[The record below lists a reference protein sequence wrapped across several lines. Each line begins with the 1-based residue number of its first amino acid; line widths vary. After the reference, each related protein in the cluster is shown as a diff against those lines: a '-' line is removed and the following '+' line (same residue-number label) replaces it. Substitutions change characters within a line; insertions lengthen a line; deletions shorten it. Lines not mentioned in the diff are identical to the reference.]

1 MDDSETLNE
10 LTLLRTDIEAIEGNV
25 QRLEEALQEWEK
37 NQRWQLND
45 IRKELRNI
53 GWMANWCAFAA
64 AVYVISEALR
74 RWG

>member
-1 MDDSETLNE
+1 VDNNETLNE
-10 LTLLRTDIEAIEGNV
+10 LTLLRTDIEAIESNV
-25 QRLEEALQEWEK
+25 QRLEEALRAWEA

-45 IRKELRNI
+45 IRKDLKNI
-53 GWMANWCAFAA
+53 GWMANLCAFAA